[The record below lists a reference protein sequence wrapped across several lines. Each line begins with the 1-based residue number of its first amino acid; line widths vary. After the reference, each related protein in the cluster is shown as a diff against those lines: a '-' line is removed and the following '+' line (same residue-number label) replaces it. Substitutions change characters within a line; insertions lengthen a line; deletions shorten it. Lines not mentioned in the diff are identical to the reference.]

1 MGGFIEGRKPN
12 RTKVYVPSSVV
23 LIDLF
28 FLFETKV
35 VSVFW
40 FSGNMYYK
48 VLKECYLTDYS
59 YKQRI
64 LTVEMRFQLHFC
76 LSHIIFTV

>member
-1 MGGFIEGRKPN
+1 MGEKQN

-35 VSVFW
+35 ALV
-40 FSGNMYYK
+40 
-48 VLKECYLTDYS
+48 
-59 YKQRI
+59 I
-64 LTVEMRFQLHFC
+64 
-76 LSHIIFTV
+76 